1 MSDAETTRPSL
12 LSRVR
17 TASDRDAWAE
27 FESRYGG
34 LIARYC
40 RRRGLQPSDVE
51 DVSQL
56 VMMRLARAL
65 RSFEYDPQ
73 RGRFRDFVGRVVRNV
88 IIDHFSRPHRATTA
102 VDSSVMAVV
111 SARDDAAGDDLWER
125 EWIDH
130 HYRLAMETIVAT
142 FEPRSV
148 EIFERIVAG
157 ERIDDIADSC
167 STTAQAVHKIK
178 QRIRDR
184 MKELIAAQI
193 REEDFPDGVP
203 TVRP

>member
-1 MSDAETTRPSL
+1 MSDAEATRPSL

-17 TASDRDAWAE
+17 TTSDHAAWTE

-65 RSFEYDPQ
+65 RTFEYDPL

-88 IIDHFSRPHRATTA
+88 IIDHFSRPGRAATA

-111 SARDDAAGDDLWER
+111 SARDESETDAVWEQ

-130 HYRLAMETIVAT
+130 HYRLAMKKIAAT

-157 ERIDDIADSC
+157 ERIDDIAAAC
-167 STTAQAVHKIK
+167 GTTAQAVHKIK

-193 REEDFPDGVP
+193 REEDFPDG
-203 TVRP
+203 